1 MNRRRVATKGFIC
14 HQAWGSVGT
23 AFYLCFCLRLCF
35 AQEDT
40 LPRQLCDREGVHC
53 VEIDNSPLPE
63 SDPETGFYTL
73 ILSRNHVVLSK
84 FATEG
89 YLIDALWSPDGKYVA
104 VNNRRANSGDY
115 LWVLRLADGM
125 PVKIPRDE
133 DDEAIVKR
141 VTTKFARL
149 SMETFNR
156 RYTTARKWTHK
167 NELAIRSSLEFLNLN
182 YAVIRVDDVR
192 RIEGDKLVIFRE
204 RITKV
209 PTK

>member
-1 MNRRRVATKGFIC
+1 
-14 HQAWGSVGT
+14 
-23 AFYLCFCLRLCF
+23 
-35 AQEDT
+35 
-40 LPRQLCDREGVHC
+40 
-53 VEIDNSPLPE
+53 
-63 SDPETGFYTL
+63 
-73 ILSRNHVVLSK
+73 
-84 FATEG
+84 
-89 YLIDALWSPDGKYVA
+89 
-104 VNNRRANSGDY
+104 
-115 LWVLRLADGM
+115 M